1 MPLYLGLDCSTQS
14 LTAIIVEIDGATRRI
29 VFNSSLN
36 FDRDFPQYG
45 TTGGVRRATSAK
57 ATAAKGIDDYEV
69 TASPLMWADALDR
82 MMARIARTAELDL
95 DDLRAMSGSAQ
106 QHGSVYLNRHAAG
119 ILRTLHPASALAPQL
134 TNTLSRESSPVW
146 MDATTGPQCRE
157 IDAALGGPD
166 RTAALTGS
174 PACERFT
181 GPQIRRFYQQDADAY
196 ERTARVHL
204 ISSFMATL
212 LAGADAPVD
221 PGDGSGTNLM
231 DLRAKRWSAA
241 ALDATAPSLGDRL
254 PLINEGWEIFGRL
267 SPYWQKRY
275 SLPRIPLVPWTGD
288 NPSSS
293 IGTGVIRE
301 GVIAVSLGT
310 SDTAFTCTTQPA
322 TGSSHVFRAPSGDY
336 MNLICF
342 RNGSLAREWVRQ
354 HYRLDWDGV
363 AEMLARSPGN
373 DGRVML
379 PWLESEITPH
389 VTKAGLR
396 RFGFDEHDAEA
407 NVRGLIEGQLMAM
420 ANHAAGIS
428 AGTTDRI
435 IATGGA
441 SVNPAI
447 LQVMA
452 NVFGVPVDRLDVENS
467 AALGAALRAYH
478 AERLAAGEP
487 VSWHTVVSG
496 FTDPAAENR
505 IMPDPQAVA
514 VYADLRRHYASL
526 ERSHADR
533 DTIC

>member
-1 MPLYLGLDCSTQS
+1 MSLYLGLDCSTQG
-14 LTAIIVEIDGATRRI
+14 LTAVIVEIDANTRRV

-36 FDRDFPQYG
+36 FDRDFPHYG
-45 TTGGVRRATSAK
+45 TTGGVKR
-57 ATAAKGIDDYEV
+57 GLDDNEV
-69 TASPLMWADALDR
+69 TAPPLMWADALDR
-82 MMARIARTAELDL
+82 MMSRIARTAELDL
-95 DDLRAMSGSAQ
+95 DNLRAISGSAQ

-119 ILRTLHPASALAPQL
+119 TLRALNPAAALAPQL
-134 TNTLSRESSPVW
+134 THALSREWSPVW
-146 MDATTGPQCRE
+146 MDATTSAQCRE
-157 IDAALGGPD
+157 IDAALGGAG

-181 GPQIRRFYQQDADAY
+181 GPQIRRFAQQHPAAY
-196 ERTARVHL
+196 EQTARVHL
-204 ISSFMATL
+204 VSSFMASL

-231 DLRAKRWSAA
+231 DLRAKRWSAE

-254 PLINEGWEIFGRL
+254 PLIAEGWDIFGRL
-267 SPYWQKRY
+267 SSYWRRRY
-275 SLPRIPLVPWTGD
+275 SLPPAPLVPWTGD
-288 NPSSS
+288 NPSSL

-322 TGSSHVFRAPSGDY
+322 AGSSHIFRAPSGDF
-336 MNLICF
+336 MNLVCF

-363 AEMLARSPGN
+363 AEILAKSPGN
-373 DGRVML
+373 GGRIML
-379 PWLESEITPH
+379 PWLETEITPR
-389 VTKAGLR
+389 VSIAGLR
-396 RFGFDEHDAEA
+396 RFGFGEDDAEA
-407 NVRGLIEGQLMAM
+407 NVRGLIEGQMMAI
-420 ANHAAGIS
+420 ANHAAEIS
-428 AGTTDRI
+428 GGTTDRI

-441 SVNPAI
+441 SVNHAI

-452 NVFGVPVDRLDVENS
+452 NVFGVPVYRLDVDNS

-478 AERLAAGEP
+478 ADRLAAGEP

-505 IMPDPQAVA
+505 IVPDPQAVA
-514 VYADLRRHYASL
+514 IYADLRRHYASL
-526 ERSHADR
+526 ERLHGDQSQLR
-533 DTIC
+533 

>member
-1 MPLYLGLDCSTQS
+1 MPFYLGLDCSTQG
-14 LTAIIVEIDGATRRI
+14 LTAVIAEIDGATRRI

-45 TTGGVRRATSAK
+45 TTGGVKR
-57 ATAAKGIDDYEV
+57 GLDDNEV
-69 TASPLMWADALDR
+69 TAPPLMWADALDR
-82 MMARIARTAELDL
+82 MMSRIARTAELDL
-95 DDLRAMSGSAQ
+95 DNLRAISGSAQ
-106 QHGSVYLNRHAAG
+106 QHGSVYLNRHAAAT
-119 ILRTLHPASALAPQL
+119 LRALNPAAALAPQL
-134 TNTLSRESSPVW
+134 TNALSREWSPVW
-146 MDATTGPQCRE
+146 MDATTSAQCRE
-157 IDAALGGPD
+157 IDAALGGAD

-181 GPQIRRFYQQDADAY
+181 GPQIRRFAQHHPGAY
-196 ERTARVHL
+196 EQTARVHL
-204 ISSFMATL
+204 VSSFMATL

-254 PLINEGWEIFGRL
+254 PLITEGWEIFGRL
-267 SPYWQKRY
+267 SAYWQKRY

-288 NPSSS
+288 NPSSL

-322 TGSSHVFRAPSGDY
+322 IGSSHIFRAPSGDF

-354 HYRLDWDGV
+354 HYRLDWNEV
-363 AEMLARSPGN
+363 AEILARSPGN

-379 PWLESEITPH
+379 PWLESEITPR
-389 VTKAGLR
+389 VTTAGLR

-420 ANHAAGIS
+420 ANHAAEITP
-428 AGTTDRI
+428 AMERV

-441 SVNPAI
+441 SVNQAI

-452 NVFGVPVDRLDVENS
+452 NVFGAPVYRLDVDNS

-478 AERLAAGEP
+478 ADRLAAGEP

-505 IMPDPQAVA
+505 IVPDPQAVG

-526 ERSHADR
+526 ERLHTDR
-533 DTIC
+533 DTTCQ